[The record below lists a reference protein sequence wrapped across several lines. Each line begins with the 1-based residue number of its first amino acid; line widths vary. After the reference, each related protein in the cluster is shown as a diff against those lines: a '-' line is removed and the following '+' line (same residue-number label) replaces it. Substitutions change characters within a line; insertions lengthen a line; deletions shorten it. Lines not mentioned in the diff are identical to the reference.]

1 MLEEAGLVLRNGSLI
16 HANDEHVAVAR
27 HRTAI
32 VRRDLSQPMQLMMR
46 FGIVTQERTLFDYG
60 CGQGEDVAAL
70 SSQGFEA
77 FGWDPHHATGGN
89 RRKAD
94 VVNLGFVLNV
104 IEDPRE
110 RLETLKSAW
119 NFAQQALCVAV
130 MVQGK
135 TSTAGYR
142 SYRDGFLTSRGTFQ
156 KYFEQQELRDF
167 VMNATGQ
174 APLALA
180 SGIVVVFRDKDL
192 EQEVL
197 LRRRSRA
204 LYAGELPRPPA
215 RERALSIQLSL
226 RERLTPIL
234 DILHAIAVP
243 LGRLPEPEETPR
255 DIIAALADERV
266 SWDRTVALLR
276 GDLDADEAFAI
287 SRDARRSD
295 ILVHLALMQ
304 FPGAPKY
311 KALPRSIQA
320 DIKAFFRSLAAAQEE
335 ARRLLFAA
343 GDRTGIRSDIDA
355 AIAGRLGGNQA
366 NRWFRFRASTLPL
379 LPSRLRVLVG
389 CAEVLQGG
397 VDACDFVDIDIE
409 APRITMLTCDDIER
423 PIPFIVERVTVDLA
437 RLKVSAKTFAPQM
450 TPLYFKSRF
459 LVANDGMRYVQTA
472 IEEALAATGL
482 FSPGCPDPSWEDVNT
497 ALNGLPVR
505 FRVQLG

>member
-1 MLEEAGLVLRNGSLI
+1 MPKSAPGVGKRVGAFLYVHKDALPLIGENTDTLRTAEKRAPGDEWNVVKIGTTSISLLLYEPFDVDFPALLASTRVDFATGAVSRTDYRKRISPPILHRKELLLPPDDPRLPKFRALTAAAEEHGLFREPNKIGTRAAWNAMVEEAGLVLRNGSLI

-94 VVNLGFVLNV
+94 IVNLGFVLNV

-119 NFAQQALCVAV
+119 NFAERALCVAV

-167 VMNATGQ
+167 VMNATGH

-180 SGIVVVFRDKDL
+180 SGIVVVFRNKDL

-204 LYAGELPRPPA
+204 VFAGELPRPPA
-215 RERALSIQLSL
+215 RERAPSVRLSL

-234 DILHAIAVP
+234 DILHAIAVS
-243 LGRLPEPEETPR
+243 LGRPPEPEETPR
-255 DIIAALADERV
+255 DVIAFLADERV
-266 SWDRTVALLR
+266 SWERTIALLR
-276 GDLDADEAFAI
+276 GDLDADQAFAI

-311 KALPRSIQA
+311 KALPRSI
-320 DIKAFFRSLAAAQEE
+320 
-335 ARRLLFAA
+335 
-343 GDRTGIRSDIDA
+343 
-355 AIAGRLGGNQA
+355 
-366 NRWFRFRASTLPL
+366 
-379 LPSRLRVLVG
+379 
-389 CAEVLQGG
+389 
-397 VDACDFVDIDIE
+397 
-409 APRITMLTCDDIER
+409 
-423 PIPFIVERVTVDLA
+423 
-437 RLKVSAKTFAPQM
+437 
-450 TPLYFKSRF
+450 
-459 LVANDGMRYVQTA
+459 
-472 IEEALAATGL
+472 
-482 FSPGCPDPSWEDVNT
+482 
-497 ALNGLPVR
+497 
-505 FRVQLG
+505 